1 MSLEQLAQALPGYA
15 KDIKLNLSGV
25 MRQTELTETQKWGS
39 VVVAAL
45 TAGKGSPF
53 LKGILEEAATN
64 LTAEQL
70 EGAKIAAAIM
80 AMNNIYYRFGH
91 LSSNEKYLQGPS
103 RLRMNSMRQH
113 GADQNDF
120 ELWSLVA
127 SAINGCGLCIDSHEK
142 LLREN
147 GINEETILAAVRIAS
162 VVRAA
167 FEITGWHAVAE

>member
-1 MSLEQLAQALPGYA
+1 MSLEQLAQALPAYA

-25 MRQTELTETQKWGS
+25 MRQPELNEVQKWGS
-39 VVVAAL
+39 VVAAAL
-45 TAGKGSPF
+45 TSGKGSPF
-53 LKGILEEAATN
+53 LKGILEEATAN
-64 LTAEQL
+64 LTPEQF
-70 EGAKIAAAIM
+70 EGARVAAAIM

-91 LSSNEKYLQGPS
+91 LSSNKKYLESPS

-120 ELWSLVA
+120 ELWSLVV
-127 SAINGCGLCIDSHEK
+127 SALNGCGLCIDSHER

-147 GINEETILAAVRIAS
+147 GIGEETILAAIRIGS

-167 FEITGWHAVAE
+167 FEVAGWSASAE